1 MAFFDSFTDSIKQK
15 WLQFFQV
22 NRDWITLQMAIESVY
37 TPDGGK
43 RPSSFLIL
51 GVVNA
56 LEPKLA
62 QLMFPFAKL
71 NPDADTL
78 IEVLGL
84 HFDPDI
90 TLGNRLSPT
99 QEPAMYS
106 RVSQEVTEDISEYQP
121 SARADFSVV
130 EEEIVVQEFTIDVTE
145 QQWEEE
151 DSLGSENAF
160 DTISLSEES
169 IAHEFPP
176 AWEEEDSLGS
186 ENAFDTISLSEESI
200 AHEFEPASDLETADE
215 LSGMSFESISL
226 IEDNENLALEDLNL
240 SDENGF
246 DDLNQPDES
255 EFRDVISDV
264 WGDDTSLLQE
274 GEENNSLLGEELP
287 SEVFD
292 ESEMARLFPNN

>member
-43 RPSSFLIL
+43 RPSSYLIL

-90 TLGNRLSPT
+90 LLGNRLSPL
-99 QEPAMYS
+99 QEPEIYS
-106 RVSQEVTEDISEYQP
+106 RASQVATEEISKEEP
-121 SARADFSVV
+121 LATGDFHEEAAAEDFSMGGNGFNGMSFSEDHVAK
-130 EEEIVVQEFTIDVTE
+130 EF
-145 QQWEEE
+145 Q
-151 DSLGSENAF
+151 
-160 DTISLSEES
+160 
-169 IAHEFPP
+169 
-176 AWEEEDSLGS
+176 
-186 ENAFDTISLSEESI
+186 
-200 AHEFEPASDLETADE
+200 PASDVGKDDDFGEISFGSMTEEKNDE
-215 LSGMSFESISL
+215 
-226 IEDNENLALEDLNL
+226 ALGDFINL
-240 SDENGF
+240 SDDGF
-246 DDLNQPDES
+246 EDLNQPDES

-264 WGDDTSLLQE
+264 WGDETSLDE
-274 GEENNSLLGEELP
+274 GEENNGLLGEELP

-292 ESEMARLFPNN
+292 ESEMARLFPSN

>member
-43 RPSSFLIL
+43 RPSSYLIL

-90 TLGNRLSPT
+90 LLGNRLSPT
-99 QEPAMYS
+99 REPERYS
-106 RVSQEVTEDISEYQP
+106 GFSQVVAEDVSDEEETSSISDFTVAEEEVIDQDFTMGIDATEHNWAGSDSQGNENGFNDISLSDY
-121 SARADFSVV
+121 
-130 EEEIVVQEFTIDVTE
+130 
-145 QQWEEE
+145 
-151 DSLGSENAF
+151 
-160 DTISLSEES
+160 SLSEES
-169 IAHEFPP
+169 EK
-176 AWEEEDSLGS
+176 SS
-186 ENAFDTISLSEESI
+186 
-200 AHEFEPASDLETADE
+200 LETEDDF
-215 LSGMSFESISL
+215 SGMSFESIDL
-226 IEDNENLALEDLNL
+226 TAENEVSGLGDLSL
-240 SDENGF
+240 SDANGF
-246 DDLNQPDES
+246 DDISQPDEN
-255 EFRDVISDV
+255 EFRDVLSDV
-264 WGDDTSLLQE
+264 WGDETSLHE
-274 GEENNSLLGEELP
+274 GEDNNGLLGEELP